1 MRKMIYDYKG
11 TLPTIHESCFV
22 ADDAAI
28 VGRVTLGE
36 NTNVWFGT
44 VIRADDNYVE
54 IGKNTNVQ
62 DNTTIHI
69 AKDYPTI
76 IGDNVTI
83 GHGAIVHACTLGNN
97 VLVGMG
103 AIILNGAV
111 IEDNVIIAAGSVVA
125 PGKHIPS
132 GVMVM
137 GTPGKVVKELTQ
149 EQIDY
154 FETSADNYV
163 ALANDYKK

>member
-1 MRKMIYDYKG
+1 MIYDYKG
-11 TLPTIHESCFV
+11 QKPVIHETCFV
-22 ADDAAI
+22 ADDASI
-28 VGRVTLGE
+28 VGRVTLDQGA
-36 NTNVWFGT
+36 NVWFGT
-44 VIRADDNYVE
+44 VIRGDDNYVT

-62 DNTTIHI
+62 DNSTIHI
-69 AKDYPTI
+69 AKDFPTI

-83 GHGAIVHACTLGNN
+83 GHGSIVHACTLGDNI
-97 VLVGMG
+97 LVGMG

-111 IEDNVIIAAGSVVA
+111 VEDNVIIAAGSVVP

-137 GTPGKVVKELTQ
+137 GTPAKVVKELTQ

-154 FETSADNYV
+154 FKTSADNYV
-163 ALANDYKK
+163 QLANDYMNK